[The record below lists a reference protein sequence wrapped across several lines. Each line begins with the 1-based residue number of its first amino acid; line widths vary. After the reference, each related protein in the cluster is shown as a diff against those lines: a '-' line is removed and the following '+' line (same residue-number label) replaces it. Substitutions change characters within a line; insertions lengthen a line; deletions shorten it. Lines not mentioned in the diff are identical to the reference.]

1 MYMDFAAAGF
11 CLAVFSGIVWMGSV
25 MVHDV
30 REERQ
35 AAYFRRHEKELQ
47 LKGQVNAMET
57 TDPLCNPSKSLYA
70 WPHLLS
76 SPCCEPHCGIGHRGN
91 GFGYKMLSPY

>member
-11 CLAVFSGIVWMGSV
+11 CLAVFSGVVWMGSV

-35 AAYFRRHEKELQ
+35 AAYFRRHEKELE
-47 LKGQVNAMET
+47 LKGQVSAIAT
-57 TDPLCNPSKSLYA
+57 IDPLCNPSKGLA
-70 WPHLLS
+70 RRATPVEQPVLRATLWNWTQGQWFWL
-76 SPCCEPHCGIGHRGN
+76 
-91 GFGYKMLSPY
+91 